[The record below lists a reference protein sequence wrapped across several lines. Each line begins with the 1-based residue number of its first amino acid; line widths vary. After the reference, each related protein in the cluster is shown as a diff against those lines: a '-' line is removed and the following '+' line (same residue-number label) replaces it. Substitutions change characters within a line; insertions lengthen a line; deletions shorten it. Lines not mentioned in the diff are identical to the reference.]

1 MNLLNDMIKCTFC
14 EEIIIQPVFLP
25 CGHSIC
31 KHHVDQVTNNTR
43 QRKIDCENCSKS
55 YSIPVDGFAPNR
67 SLLIALDLDIN
78 EIDEENSKAKEK
90 CARFSEL
97 LDEFNRMKNDPEMRI
112 HTVLS
117 DLRNKVDL
125 RREVLKHEI
134 DKEARKMME
143 EIDEYEK
150 ECKGKES
157 SIKTDTRLENK
168 IKRWKTKL
176 EQSQQ
181 SLNTVKGNTDKWNGV
196 LREQVKELQSEFIK
210 MNENLFLNRLDKFMN
225 SHFFDLSD
233 CYTIT

>member
-1 MNLLNDMIKCTFC
+1 MNLLNYMIKCASCKETLKL
-14 EEIIIQPVFLP
+14 PVVLP

-43 QRKIDCENCSKS
+43 EKKIDCENCSKS

-67 SLLIALDLDIN
+67 NLEIALELDIN
-78 EIDEENSKAKEK
+78 EIDEENFKAMEK

-134 DKEARKMME
+134 DKEAMKTME
-143 EIDEYEK
+143 KIDEYEK
-150 ECKGKES
+150 ECKVS

-181 SLNTVKGNTDKWNGV
+181 SLNTVKGNTDKWNEV
-196 LREQVKELQSEFIK
+196 LREQVKKLQSEFIK
-210 MNENLFLNRLDKFMN
+210 MNDNLFLNRLDKFMN